1 MTLSRAEMAGVWSAT
16 PTPFTESMEIDEAA
30 VERMVAHHL
39 RLGIKGLFVGGT
51 CGEGPWM
58 TDGQRR
64 TLLRGIVR
72 SAKGRLFIA
81 AQVTDNSAAR
91 ILENMRG
98 CEEGADI
105 AVTPRPTSSST
116 PPSDRPGVTS
126 VQSAGPL
133 PVGSTTAHSPSWCP
147 RCLAGFTPRR
157 RWFW

>member
-91 ILENMRG
+91 ILEYARG
-98 CEEGADI
+98 CRRGCRYRRDPPALL
-105 AVTPRPTSSST
+105 PPQRH
-116 PPSDRPGVTS
+116 PSDRQALYQRAIREPSPG
-126 VQSAGPL
+126 GDLRPGH
-133 PVGSTTAHSPSWCP
+133 PPPSWCP
-147 RCLAGFTPRR
+147 TMP
-157 RWFW
+157 